1 MKKSNKG
8 FTLVELIV
16 VIAIIGILAAILVPA
31 MIGYISDSKLSSAN
45 SSAKTVYTAAMSACQ
60 KLVNN
65 GISINKAGDKDKT
78 VSTEGQGYKLELTE
92 AGKVDAPKASDYKV
106 TVGKTTSGTM
116 DAPTYLTKAVCSSLN
131 VDAAKSIAYVRI
143 GTKGF
148 PVEVCWA
155 KTSSDKYVGAY
166 PIATEESIDGGID
179 AYAWKADAATTTSA
193 TSAAG

>member
-45 SSAKTVYTAAMSACQ
+45 SSAKTVYTAAMAGCQ
-60 KLVNN
+60 KLVN
-65 GISINKAGDKDKT
+65 
-78 VSTEGQGYKLELTE
+78 
-92 AGKVDAPKASDYKV
+92 AGKVIKEGEYTLAMGDAGKAS
-106 TVGKTTSGTM
+106 
-116 DAPTYLTKAVCSSLN
+116 APTTNDYTPTAGDDTGNKTAAAAFLSKAVCSSLN
-131 VDAAKSIAYVRI
+131 VDAKTSAGQVRI

-155 KTSSDKYVGAY
+155 KSSEDKYVGAY
-166 PIATEESIDGGID
+166 PNPKEETTDDGVGD
-179 AYAWKADAATTTSA
+179 YAWTVGYDGAPVTSTT
-193 TSAAG
+193 AG

>member
-65 GISINKAGDKDKT
+65 GISIAELGDKLDVAKDN
-78 VSTEGQGYKLELTE
+78 GYELNLED
-92 AGKVDAPKASDYKV
+92 AGKVDAPKASDYDD
-106 TVGKTTSGTM
+106 GDSSTTDLT
-116 DAPTYLTKAVCSSLN
+116 AEEYLSQAVCSSLN
-131 VDAAKSIAYVRI
+131 VDAANSIGYVRI
-143 GTKGF
+143 GSKGF
-148 PVEVCWA
+148 PIEVCWA

-166 PIATEESIDGGID
+166 PIPTEESMDNID
-179 AYAWKADAATTTSA
+179 AYKWQADAATTT
-193 TSAAG
+193 TTAGS